1 MNKIEEQQL
10 KLIESLL
17 GDLQAFIDLYIVDG
31 NTMTAPEIATKFVAE
46 NKCNVTAG
54 DLAIGFRLAIR
65 EGRLTGI
72 EGARGVGFRRCD
84 GNHVS
89 SAQKNVLA
97 FVPVIP
103 KLQAVI
109 DKHIQGKNTL
119 DADGIFKKFAREHG
133 DCGLP
138 KNTFIVQFRAAVHDG
153 KITGIEGAGRAG
165 YRRITAA
172 TAAKPKPAV
181 VEPTVTDP
189 VTPEAQTIEVS
200 EDDGSSKCEI
210 VIDETRRIVALDD
223 KNWAYQKKGGSSW
236 MTTAYFNNCSNMV
249 QSISRKMIEEK
260 LKTLESFDF
269 VDLEQKV
276 REAELHLAGII
287 QQSMMERDWKKICAK
302 LHIPT
307 SSRSEEVLVAIQSL
321 IDAANVSTQTVVES
335 PKRGMLNPYP
345 DTDEE

>member
-1 MNKIEEQQL
+1 MNRIEEQQL

-17 GDLQAFIDLYIVDG
+17 DDLQAFIELYIIDG
-31 NTMTAPEIATKFVAE
+31 KSMTAPEIATKFIAE
-46 NKCNVTAG
+46 NPCNVTAE
-54 DLAIGFRLAIR
+54 DLAIGFRLAVR
-65 EGRLTGI
+65 EGRITGI
-72 EGARGVGFRRCD
+72 EGARGVGFRQCD
-84 GNHVS
+84 GNHVP

-109 DKHIQGKNTL
+109 DKYIQGKSTL
-119 DADGIFKKFAREHG
+119 DADGIFKKFAKEHG
-133 DCGLP
+133 DCGLS
-138 KNTFIVQFRAAVHDG
+138 KSAFISQFRASVKDG

-165 YRRITAA
+165 YRRITAKPA
-172 TAAKPKPAV
+172 VKPKPTV
-181 VEPTVTDP
+181 VEPTVADSEA
-189 VTPEAQTIEVS
+189 PEAQAIETAEEDVS
-200 EDDGSSKCEI
+200 GKCEI
-210 VIDETRRIVALDD
+210 VVDENRRIIAVDD

-249 QSISRKMIEEK
+249 QSIARKMIEEK
-260 LKTLESFDF
+260 LKTLESFNF
-269 VDLEQKV
+269 IDLEQKV
-276 REAELHLAGII
+276 REAELHLAGLI

-302 LHIPT
+302 LRIPT

-335 PKRGMLNPYP
+335 PRRGMLNPYP